1 MTTLDE
7 LKTKRQPNREAV
19 EAHKQR
25 MLAEVRAYKLRELR
39 EQYAMTQVQLA
50 KELDISQNRVS
61 SIEHGDLAKT
71 QVSTLQRYVAALGG
85 KLQLVAQF
93 GDEAV
98 RIA

>member
-1 MTTLDE
+1 MMTLDE
-7 LKTKRQPNREAV
+7 LKAKRQPDREAV

-25 MLAEVRAYKLRELR
+25 MLAQTRAYRLRELR
-39 EQYAMTQVQLA
+39 EENAMTQAQLA
-50 KELDISQNRVS
+50 QKLEVNQARVS
-61 SIEHGDLAKT
+61 SIERGNLAQT

-93 GDEAV
+93 GDESV

>member
-7 LKTKRQPNREAV
+7 LKAKRQPNREAV

-25 MLAEVRAYKLRELR
+25 MLAQKLEVNQA
-39 EQYAMTQVQLA
+39 
-50 KELDISQNRVS
+50 RVS
-61 SIEHGDLAKT
+61 SIERGNLAQT

-85 KLQLVAQF
+85 KLQLIAQF
-93 GDEAV
+93 GDESV